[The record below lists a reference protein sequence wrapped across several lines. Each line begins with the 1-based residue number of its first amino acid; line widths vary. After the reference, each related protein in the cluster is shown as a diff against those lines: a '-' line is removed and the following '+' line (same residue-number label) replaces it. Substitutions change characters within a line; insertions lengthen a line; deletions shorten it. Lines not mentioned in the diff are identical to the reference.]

1 MIISTM
7 KSSIIFIFKLLKF
20 SDYWV
25 RSIFGEGPEVVGNTP
40 FPRAGCTPNPRQ
52 AMTRSERQWRKSVT
66 LLIAE
71 RDRNDDVM
79 RGLEAEGDRLLTRAG
94 LIHSPLWRG
103 RGPDAVKA
111 IEGSGSGRLD
121 AYNTRDR

>member
-1 MIISTM
+1 
-7 KSSIIFIFKLLKF
+7 
-20 SDYWV
+20 
-25 RSIFGEGPEVVGNTP
+25 
-40 FPRAGCTPNPRQ
+40 
-52 AMTRSERQWRKSVT
+52 VT

-79 RGLEAEGDRLLTRAG
+79 RGLEAEGDCLLTRAG

-111 IEGSGSGRLD
+111 IKGSGSGRSD
-121 AYNTRDR
+121 AYNTRDRWTTRW